1 MANEKPRKHKCEN
14 RAACQESTIFGIFPR
29 FYCQRELARV
39 HVSFSV
45 VSFSDERY
53 KRKHKGIHTEATFR
67 HPNTNTTKDTQ
78 AQ

>member
-1 MANEKPRKHKCEN
+1 MKNPENTNVKN
-14 RAACQESTIFGIFPR
+14 RAAFQESTIFGIFPR
-29 FYCQRELARV
+29 FYCQRQLARV

-45 VSFSDERY
+45 VCFSDERY